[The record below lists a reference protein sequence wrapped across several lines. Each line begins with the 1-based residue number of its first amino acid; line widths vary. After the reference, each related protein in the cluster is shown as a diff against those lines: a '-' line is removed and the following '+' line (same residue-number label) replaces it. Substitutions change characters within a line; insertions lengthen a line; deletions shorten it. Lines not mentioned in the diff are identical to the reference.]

1 MWQIYE
7 MKVVVLTWGDLIFW
21 TYGQG
26 QVLGYEESSKGE
38 KENRQNTKI
47 SAY

>member
-1 MWQIYE
+1 MDRV
-7 MKVVVLTWGDLIFW
+7 K
-21 TYGQG
+21 
-26 QVLGYEESSKGE
+26 VLGYEESSKGE